1 MLPFQGFIKKAALAV
16 MCLLIVPLA
25 SCRAL
30 SLNSFRSV
38 DHLQV
43 TDSISAMTLLNHRIR
58 PATTVTGKRFLT
70 LEDCRSLA
78 LGNNLDLQASRLEE
92 LTQQAIEYSNRT
104 RILPHFLFSGD
115 LSDKSALRYSYSDV
129 LGQEGTPVRL
139 FPGTVAPGGV
149 TSYST
154 GHERGT
160 WYYVLETRW
169 SPTDAALA
177 YYVTKS
183 SANDIKKSHYQ
194 KLRTAQKLVELVD
207 SSYFRLLAHQET
219 VPLAENLMSIRKAIR
234 QKTGHLLQDRLFKVE
249 DYYRAEQRAARA
261 KRLLSKIR
269 TDIETERNLLASAM
283 ALSPDSNIDG
293 GFWVDGTLRRPSFH
307 SEISELEMIAVR
319 RRPEAYQ
326 AGIAH
331 LNSVND
337 LKRTIV
343 KYFPRVTGFWR
354 YARDK
359 DKYLYDKDWKEV
371 GVSIYFDLIE
381 WLANVDESK
390 ATRFKA
396 QKTEKEISA
405 IALGITAQVRVAALK
420 YFDGIEELEA
430 ADTSLAGLRRVLQ
443 AVETRVSL
451 QDAEKLMVEEAR
463 ADLIEAKIMRMR
475 ALGEANANLA
485 ALQSSMGTNYHESM
499 PH

>member
-1 MLPFQGFIKKAALAV
+1 MLPFQGSMKKAVLAV
-16 MCLLIVPLA
+16 MCFLIVPLV

-30 SLNSFRSV
+30 TLNSFRSV
-38 DHLQV
+38 DDLQV
-43 TDSISAMTLLNHRIR
+43 TDSISAMTLLNHRIK

-70 LEDCRSLA
+70 LEDCRGLA

-92 LTQQAIEYSNRT
+92 LTQRAIEYSNRT

-139 FPGTVAPGGV
+139 TPGTIGGV

-154 GHERGT
+154 GHERST

-194 KLRTAQKLVELVD
+194 KLRTAQKLFEIVD
-207 SSYFRLLAHQET
+207 SSFFRLLALQET
-219 VPLAENLMSIRKAIR
+219 VPLAENLMSLRNAIR
-234 QKTGHLLQDRLFKVE
+234 LKTSHLLQDRLFKVE

-269 TDIETERNLLASAM
+269 TDIETERNMLASAM
-283 ALSPDSNIDG
+283 ALSPDSIIDG
-293 GFWVDGTLRRPSFH
+293 GFLVDGTLRRPSFH

-359 DKYLYDKDWKEV
+359 DKYLYDKDWKEA

-381 WLANVDESK
+381 WLANVDESR
-390 ATRFKA
+390 ATRIKA
-396 QKTEKEISA
+396 EKTEKEISA
-405 IALGITAQVRVAALK
+405 IALGITSQVRVAALK

-463 ADLIEAKIMRMR
+463 ADLIEAEIMRMR

-485 ALQSSMGTNYHESM
+485 ALQSSMGTNYQEPMSH
-499 PH
+499 